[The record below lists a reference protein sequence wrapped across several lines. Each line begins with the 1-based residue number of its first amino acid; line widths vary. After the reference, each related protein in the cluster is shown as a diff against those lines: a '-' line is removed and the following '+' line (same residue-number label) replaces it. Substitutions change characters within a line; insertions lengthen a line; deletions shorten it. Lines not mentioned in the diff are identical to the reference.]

1 VTEDDLQVA
10 ALERAAREKGGS
22 LAELAELIANPPAL
36 PSLPVPLKQGR
47 PVYDEATDGNR
58 FAWILKAAKQV
69 RIQEQAANE
78 VRRIRLQAARR
89 CAMPVLVAGGDAK

>member
-1 VTEDDLQVA
+1 MNAPRDLVS
-10 ALERAAREKGGS
+10 LE
-22 LAELAELIANPPAL
+22 PT
-36 PSLPVPLKQGR
+36 LPVPLKQSR

-78 VRRIRLQAARR
+78 VRRIRLQALRR
-89 CAMPVLVAGGDAK
+89 HAMSVLVATPTKESTC

>member
-1 VTEDDLQVA
+1 VND
-10 ALERAAREKGGS
+10 
-22 LAELAELIANPPAL
+22 
-36 PSLPVPLKQGR
+36 VPRNQPR

-78 VRRIRLQAARR
+78 TERIRLAIARR
-89 CAMPVLVAGGDAK
+89 NGLPALVSAEVAK

>member
-1 VTEDDLQVA
+1 MTEDDLQVA
-10 ALERAAREKGGS
+10 ALERAVKQPEQR
-22 LAELAELIANPPAL
+22 AL
-36 PSLPVPLKQGR
+36 VRQLVTPVPVSASR
-47 PVYDEATDGNR
+47 PVYDESTDGNR

-89 CAMPVLVAGGDAK
+89 CAMPILVAPTERTTP